1 MPSVTQYRER
11 TVNYGARQVYDYRSR
26 SLYSNTGTAY
36 DIPAAYPRRTA
47 EAKPLQKAP
56 SKKTA
61 VNKNFVRAGMLFLTL
76 VAICFT
82 VIFRYAIILESNQKI
97 TGLEKQYE
105 QILSGNQVLQTKIDK
120 GIEMGEVELYAK
132 NELGM
137 MRPENHQIFYID
149 IEMEDLSAGETLK
162 ESGASAIS
170 GTPGALVNAFS
181 VLK

>member
-11 TVNYGARQVYDYRSR
+11 TVNYRTKAYDYRS
-26 SLYSNTGTAY
+26 LYTGTNTAY
-36 DIPAAYPRRTA
+36 DIPVSYPKRTPQP
-47 EAKPLQKAP
+47 KPAQKAH
-56 SKKTA
+56 TQ
-61 VNKNFVRAGMLFLTL
+61 NKNIVRAAAAFLAF

-82 VIFRYAIILESNQKI
+82 VICRYAIILESNQKI
-97 TGLEKQYE
+97 TSLEKQYE
-105 QILSGNQVLQTKIDK
+105 QMLSSNQVLQTKIDK
-120 GIEMGEVELYAK
+120 GIEMGEVERFAK

-149 IEMEDLSAGETLK
+149 IEMEDLSSKKQTLPEK
-162 ESGASAIS
+162 SPIS